1 MNATIA
7 LLVAI
12 VAFIYHELV
21 YVHTK
26 IYRHIYT
33 HIWEKLSL
41 FCSLS
46 NQTSHT
52 HQSHLTVSITALL
65 HAHTL
70 TDDGMHVVLLQV
82 DPNMIKIWETASHY
96 HLVHA
101 AALLGTAVP
110 CLHMREMRHCVRD
123 NGACLCSAPGK
134 YLIAI
139 HKT

>member
-1 MNATIA
+1 MYIRKYIGIFTRI
-7 LLVAI
+7 
-12 VAFIYHELV
+12 FR
-21 YVHTK
+21 K
-26 IYRHIYT
+26 S
-33 HIWEKLSL
+33 SL
-41 FCSLS
+41 FFALS

-110 CLHMREMRHCVRD
+110 CLHMRGMRPCVRD